1 MTTSSLGISSS
12 CLLSAYSS
20 DNLTASRLFPNFSP
34 HCAIPLLLS
43 RATWCLWCLHPFTAL
58 PLPCHR
64 QYCHLFA
71 LFLLSILFSQ
81 FVSIFSVPLPNT
93 HFLFACWFS
102 SLPLSFGKSAFRGMP
117 LYYSQG
123 HSYLSQIF
131 FKSAYQYT
139 VRTCWSLFAH
149 IWLLP
154 FYSLVHEVAF
164 TTERRSPLSCFCGSC
179 QRVLGMLW
187 SNPFPKC
194 QYCYW
199 LHVEFVLFAL
209 SFLLL
214 FIVLSFCCTPLASPR
229 CHPSM
234 ASPPEPCHIAP
245 SLSPPL
251 FECFFLVS
259 LGFAWCPEARSN
271 TAAAI
276 LKHTKEGRA
285 AGLYPRALPYTHFHR
300 HAHTHVS
307 RGANISPADK
317 P

>member
-1 MTTSSLGISSS
+1 
-12 CLLSAYSS
+12 
-20 DNLTASRLFPNFSP
+20 
-34 HCAIPLLLS
+34 
-43 RATWCLWCLHPFTAL
+43 
-58 PLPCHR
+58 
-64 QYCHLFA
+64 
-71 LFLLSILFSQ
+71 
-81 FVSIFSVPLPNT
+81 
-93 HFLFACWFS
+93 
-102 SLPLSFGKSAFRGMP
+102 MP
-117 LYYSQG
+117 LYHSQG
-123 HSYLSQIF
+123 TSYHSHTF
-131 FKSAYQYT
+131 FKSAYQYAT
-139 VRTCWSLFAH
+139 RTCWSLLAH
-149 IWLLP
+149 VWLLP

-164 TTERRSPLSCFCGSC
+164 TSERASPLSCFCGSC
-179 QRVLGMLW
+179 QRMLGMLW

-229 CHPSM
+229 CHP
-234 ASPPEPCHIAP
+234 AAA
-245 SLSPPL
+245 SPPL

-259 LGFAWCPEARSN
+259 LGCAWCPEARSN

-276 LKHTKEGRA
+276 LKHTKEGPA